1 MNSKMIPGIIHYAWA
16 SLRVHHEF
24 PPPQPHI
31 IHGILSP
38 CIDLVVALD
47 PTIDPWILFGAPGW
61 WDIDCHYLSRHFLG
75 FPMGVWEWGSHQ
87 NGGPCKFH
95 TCNPNNWGWFH
106 IFIIYVYIIHIHIYI
121 YTYIQDY
128 KSYPPKK
135 IEQLNN
141 WKLQGKKNMELP
153 SWVHTFRHLFFG
165 VYYINGLYYG
175 YGQDGGAARRSGF

>member
-1 MNSKMIPGIIHYAWA
+1 MEFLAHVLTWLLHLI
-16 SLRVHHEF
+16 LRL
-24 PPPQPHI
+24 
-31 IHGILSP
+31 IHG
-38 CIDLVVALD
+38 
-47 PTIDPWILFGAPGW
+47 F
-61 WDIDCHYLSRHFLG
+61 FLG
-75 FPMGVWEWGSHQ
+75 PLADGTLIPIIFPDIFWGFLWEYG
-87 NGGPCKFH
+87 NGGPIRTGVPVNSTH
-95 TCNPNNWGWFH
+95 ATQITGDDS
-106 IFIIYVYIIHIHIYI
+106 ISLLYMYILYIYI